1 MLAYVFWHW
10 PAASRDA
17 AAYEAAECEFHA
29 ALAASRPS
37 GFGGS
42 AVYRVGGEAPWL
54 GGSPAYA
61 DWYLVQDS
69 AALDPLNVAAVSG
82 ACEAPHR
89 RLTRAMGAG
98 AGSLLQ
104 LRSGTADLNSARYVT
119 WLVKPR
125 EMAYDAFYA
134 AHALVPGTVWRRQMV
149 LGPTPEFAIVS
160 SAPVQIHG
168 SLSPRVLTLTPLA

>member
-10 PAASRDA
+10 PAASQDA
-17 AAYEAAECEFHA
+17 AAYEAAERDFHA
-29 ALAASRPS
+29 ALARSTPS
-37 GFGGS
+37 GFVGS

-69 AALDPLNVAAVSG
+69 AALDPLNLAAVSG
-82 ACEAPHR
+82 VCETPHR

-98 AGSLLQ
+98 AGTLLQ
-104 LRSGTADLNSARYVT
+104 LRNGTPDLSSARYVT
-119 WLVKPR
+119 WLAKPR
-125 EMAYDAFYA
+125 EMAYDTFYA
-134 AHALVPGTVWRRQMV
+134 THELIPGSLWRRQMV

-160 SAPVQIHG
+160 GAPVQIDG
-168 SLSPRVLTLTPLA
+168 SLSPRVLRLEPLA